1 MFKFLCA
8 VLAAFVM
15 FIIGCTNNPEPAGDI
30 IVIPPVLEDTQNS
43 NEPFYPFIDYINNQ
57 LAYIDSTPFGI
68 EKILTI
74 NGKTI
79 DSTYI
84 SKSELKK
91 LAQQFILINPDDPS
105 LKPYYLESSFNDLT
119 LNRLTFSITAQNAA
133 LPLQQADILLNPENQ
148 MVKNVVLRKQVNYGD
163 SSSMQHLVWVDKMHF
178 QISETIT
185 KKDNNTFNRVTRV
198 VWDKPLE

>member
-30 IVIPPVLEDTQNS
+30 IVMPPVLEDTQNS